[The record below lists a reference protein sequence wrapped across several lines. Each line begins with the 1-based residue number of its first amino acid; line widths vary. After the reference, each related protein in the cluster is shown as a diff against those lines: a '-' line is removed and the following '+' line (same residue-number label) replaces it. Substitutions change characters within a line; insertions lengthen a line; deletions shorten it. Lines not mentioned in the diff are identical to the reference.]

1 MRISIV
7 LSRVSYARKL
17 LEIFTRSMACRFLA
31 IWSSQSC
38 SVMASSEFWFRRSS
52 SRTRNQ
58 NTSSSN
64 NLRIEE
70 QSWLIFCMS
79 EKRFRNY
86 LTFFY
91 NWNTLNVCVRI
102 SPGLHKLLT
111 MKKFKWEVIFKFD
124 TQIIQMQFQNT
135 PTSFLSKMSND
146 SQFCKIRN

>member
-1 MRISIV
+1 MKITLLVVVIWIKVLRVPVRADIV
-7 LSRVSYARKL
+7 L
-17 LEIFTRSMACRFLA
+17 
-31 IWSSQSC
+31 QSC
-38 SVMASSEFWFRRSS
+38 STQDVGCGLKKDQICIVFCKSCGCCWWRRPGLCTAAHVSM
-52 SRTRNQ
+52 Q
-58 NTSSSN
+58 NKWKEMRGIKWN
-64 NLRIEE
+64 WHKLDEVDN
-70 QSWLIFCMS
+70 
-79 EKRFRNY
+79 
-86 LTFFY
+86 